1 MTPPIFLETYLMK
14 VLFTRYYFLYK
25 VQFVSEMMIIK
36 KITINKIRLNKVTLE
51 RNKC

>member
-14 VLFTRYYFLYK
+14 VLFIGYYFLYK

-36 KITINKIRLNKVTLE
+36 QITINKIRLNKVTLE